1 MGEAFETR
9 STCSNGS
16 AASSRASSK
25 ASSRA
30 SSCTS
35 SRQSSRQSSKSS
47 VSRRCGPPAAGAG
60 GIITARGGSRA
71 FSECSNDQSIST
83 MSAMDWGINLEG
95 QDLVTLLKC
104 SLPTPL
110 LGAEQGKYCLHL
122 RRASP
127 RQTFGISFSFN
138 SATAQRP
145 SCILVAENL
154 PHLGIRKTDELV
166 VLNRTRPKTLAQ
178 CREILQTAMSI
189 VMVLRRREVFAA
201 PQKRASGCC
210 SGFCSW
216 WCCCC
221 ECCECGSEDGVGCC
235 PKHLPQP
242 ELTCQLLAITRPA
255 FVEQAKGIFTLS
267 IQRAALRQ
275 RFGIG
280 FTADQNRPGSRE
292 TRIRVTED
300 VEYMWLRKGDRLL
313 KVNGVHPRSWKEC
326 KRILDSSTIF
336 RMIFY
341 RSPYQLNDLSIQVE
355 SIDQPP
361 AQQEVHVEEV
371 PCEPPQKVR
380 EVSAMPHYS
389 CSLPTSTPSKGCGLP
404 EFSYEKHVLCTSP
417 PA

>member
-1 MGEAFETR
+1 MVVQDGGFQR

-16 AASSRASSK
+16 AASSCASSK

-30 SSCTS
+30 SSHGSSRGSSRRS
-35 SRQSSRQSSKSS
+35 SRQSSQSS
-47 VSRRCGPPAAGAG
+47 VGRRCGPSGTAG
-60 GIITARGGSRA
+60 IVIARGGSRA
-71 FSECSNDQSIST
+71 FSDSSNGQPPGT
-83 MSAMDWGINLEG
+83 LSAADWCIDLEG
-95 QDLVTLLKC
+95 QDLVTLLTS

-110 LGAEQGKYCLHL
+110 PGTEQGKYCLHL

-127 RQTFGISFSFN
+127 RQPFGIGFSFN
-138 SATAQRP
+138 GATASRP
-145 SCILVAENL
+145 SRIMVAENL
-154 PHLGIRKTDELV
+154 PHLGIGRTDELV
-166 VLNRTRPKTLAQ
+166 VLNCTRPRTLAQ

-189 VMVLRRREVFAA
+189 MMVLRRREVFA
-201 PQKRASGCC
+201 PLKQPSGRCSGCC
-210 SGFCSW
+210 SW
-216 WCCCC
+216 WCSY
-221 ECCECGSEDGVGCC
+221 CECGSEDGVGCF
-235 PKHLPQP
+235 PKSLPEP
-242 ELTCQLLAITRPA
+242 ELTCQLLAVTR
-255 FVEQAKGIFTLS
+255 S
-267 IQRAALRQ
+267 R
-275 RFGIG
+275 
-280 FTADQNRPGSRE
+280 SRE